1 MAGEFCLAA
10 ASNAVGTLMIDY
22 LVKPIERRIRYLF
35 RFSKL
40 VHDFAQQQ
48 NNLNREQTRVKQD
61 VKEAEHQTQVIEN
74 YVNEWLTDAEKALTD
89 AQRLNS
95 RIEEDKRCLHWCP
108 NWSWRYQLSK
118 EIEKKT
124 EDMSKLVKDCDF
136 KRIGHR
142 AELPRLEFFPS
153 EGIVTCKSST
163 VAFNKIMEALKDENV
178 SMIGVWGM
186 GGVGK
191 TTLVTEVGKRAKEL
205 QLFQVIKV
213 VVSQT
218 PSIGDIQNKVAD
230 FLNLK
235 FEKTTKEGKAEE
247 LWLRLGKEEKVLVI
261 LDDMWKEVDL
271 KEIGLPLNENGKG
284 CKIILTTRRMTICE
298 DMKCQPTVPID
309 VLDGDEAWGL
319 FRMKAEFDQRVS
331 RDIVEEAMKVA
342 EKCKGL
348 PIAIVTLARAL
359 KGTKTRD
366 GWEVARKKLE
376 SSRLIEI
383 GNIEEE
389 EENVYQCIKMSFEYL
404 KKETTKRCF
413 LLCALYPEDH
423 SIDAEDLVR
432 YAWGLELYDKTYSVE
447 EVRIQVLEAID
458 YLIDSC
464 LLSKEEDE
472 ADDRGIGRYDT

>member
-163 VAFNKIMEALKDENV
+163 VAFNKIMEALKDEN
-178 SMIGVWGM
+178 
-186 GGVGK
+186 
-191 TTLVTEVGKRAKEL
+191 
-205 QLFQVIKV
+205 
-213 VVSQT
+213 
-218 PSIGDIQNKVAD
+218 
-230 FLNLK
+230 
-235 FEKTTKEGKAEE
+235 
-247 LWLRLGKEEKVLVI
+247 
-261 LDDMWKEVDL
+261 
-271 KEIGLPLNENGKG
+271 
-284 CKIILTTRRMTICE
+284 
-298 DMKCQPTVPID
+298 
-309 VLDGDEAWGL
+309 
-319 FRMKAEFDQRVS
+319 
-331 RDIVEEAMKVA
+331 
-342 EKCKGL
+342 
-348 PIAIVTLARAL
+348 
-359 KGTKTRD
+359 
-366 GWEVARKKLE
+366 
-376 SSRLIEI
+376 
-383 GNIEEE
+383 
-389 EENVYQCIKMSFEYL
+389 
-404 KKETTKRCF
+404 KETTKRCF